1 MRSPE
6 AVADERSPGSARDAL
21 ARLDPRER
29 AARDLA
35 DRVRRAR
42 PEAFDAADDDER
54 GSGFRLGWTA
64 SALLNLFLLGLP
76 IGLVIALPPFLDC
89 RERAERFGLYA
100 GDSSANCTE
109 RGIKERLN
117 LLDARLKMLVRGSG
131 R

>member
-1 MRSPE
+1 MRSLE

-29 AARDLA
+29 AARDPRGSGA
-35 DRVRRAR
+35 RSPGRRPSTR
-42 PEAFDAADDDER
+42 PMTTS

-109 RGIKERLN
+109 RGIKN
-117 LLDARLKMLVRGSG
+117 A
-131 R
+131 

>member
-6 AVADERSPGSARDAL
+6 AVANERSPGSARDAL
-21 ARLDPRER
+21 GRLDPRER

-42 PEAFDAADDDER
+42 PEVDE
-54 GSGFRLGWTA
+54 GDEGGGGFRLGWTA
-64 SALLNLFLLGLP
+64 SALLNLFLLSLP

-100 GDSSANCTE
+100 GDSSANCFE

-117 LLDARLKMLVRGSG
+117 LLDARIKMLVRGSG

>member
-6 AVADERSPGSARDAL
+6 AVASEHASGSARSAV
-21 ARLDPRER
+21 ARLDPRDR

-35 DRVRRAR
+35 DRVRRSRSEVA
-42 PEAFDAADDDER
+42 EDDER
-54 GSGFRLGWTA
+54 GGGFRLGWTA
-64 SALLNLFLLGLP
+64 SALLNVFLLSLP

-100 GDSSANCTE
+100 GDSSANCFQ